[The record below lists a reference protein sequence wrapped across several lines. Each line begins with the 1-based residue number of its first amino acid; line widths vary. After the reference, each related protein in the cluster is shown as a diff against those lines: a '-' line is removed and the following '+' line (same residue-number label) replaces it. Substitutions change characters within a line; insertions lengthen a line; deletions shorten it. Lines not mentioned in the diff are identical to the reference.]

1 MYNFLKNIKN
11 FIKKNRFLYLKLT
24 SILVTLVRLK
34 DKCIYILKSPFQFL
48 LRNRSLFN
56 LNKTS
61 NLNKNIFIFD
71 TRIHSVIF
79 DSVVL
84 LIRGSNF
91 FYNDKWTLIIYEDD
105 NYRYSEKIVTK
116 EIYSNSLINIFL
128 QSLLILPNPP
138 LSIKFINN
146 SHELLGIIET
156 SNKIFPE
163 NYNFLIEKKPYLIS
177 DFNQK
182 DFQNF
187 EKNKPILKTTKFYSE
202 IFENY
207 LNYRNIKKYITITVR
222 TKSWAAYQWNTD
234 VEDMKL
240 YLNFIKKN
248 DLNNHDI
255 LILPDTQ
262 QDVPKEIINVIEK
275 NNLRYHLFH
284 HGSFSIPM
292 RFLAY
297 SKASFNIASTNGP
310 ATILF
315 FMDNNSFFLIKDEKQ
330 SEDVQNFV
338 NKFNKKI
345 FLGRK
350 FIFNSKNNDILKF
363 ND

>member
-1 MYNFLKNIKN
+1 MYNSLKNIKN

-34 DKCIYILKSPFQFL
+34 NKCIYILKSPFQFL

-105 NYRYSEKIVTK
+105 NYRYSEEIVTK
-116 EIYSNSLINIFL
+116 EIYFNSLINIFL

-146 SHELLGIIET
+146 SNELLGIMKT
-156 SNKIFPE
+156 SNKIFPK
-163 NYNFLIEKKPYLIS
+163 NYNFLIQKKPYLIR

-187 EKNKPILKTTKFYSE
+187 QINKPILKASE
-202 IFENY
+202 YHSKIFENY
-207 LNYRNIKKYITITVR
+207 LNYRNIKNYITITVR
-222 TKSWAAYQWNTD
+222 TKSWATKQWNTD
-234 VEDMKL
+234 IEDIKL
-240 YLNFIKKN
+240 YLNFIK
-248 DLNNHDI
+248 NNNLINYDI

-262 QDVPKEIINVIEK
+262 EDLPKELVNLIKK
-275 NNLRYHLFH
+275 NNLSYHLYH

-297 SKASFNIASTNGP
+297 SKSSFNLGSSNGP
-310 ATILF
+310 CILL
-315 FMDNNSFFLIKDEKQ
+315 SFIKNHSFLILKDPHQDDDYIEFADKI
-330 SEDVQNFV
+330 
-338 NKFNKKI
+338 NKNI
-345 FLGRK
+345 FLDRK
-350 FIFNSKNNDILKF
+350 IIFHKRY
-363 ND
+363 